1 MTERTRYVVEGYKP
15 ITSGNDPLIEEK
27 TKLLGVLEKAVGE
40 ARQKGVETVN
50 FRDFFSRMG
59 YKFRLDV
66 SDDKINQATG
76 PYLSNVG
83 VGGLMPPSP

>member
-1 MTERTRYVVEGYKP
+1 MTEG
-15 ITSGNDPLIEEK
+15 
-27 TKLLGVLEKAVGE
+27 
-40 ARQKGVETVN
+40 RQKGVDTVN

-66 SDDKINQATG
+66 TDDKINQATG

-83 VGGLMPPSP
+83 IGGPIRMPPSP